1 MIKIKP
7 IIRTTET
14 PDQLVDVIDD
24 VEVTNGE
31 EVTLIDNVAV
41 VVRAYSNLAE
51 AKAHD
56 GVIVDED
63 FDVSDFLAEREAENT
78 LNNEKAVKQEA
89 LDYLKETDYIVIKIA
104 EGVATK
110 EEYSSILTE
119 RANKR
124 ILVNERIKSISK
136 EDPVAKE

>member
-7 IIRTTET
+7 IIRKEET
-14 PDQLVDVIDD
+14 SDQLVDVIDG

-63 FDVSDFLAEREAENT
+63 YDTSVFVAKKKADAIIATAE
-78 LNNEKAVKQEA
+78 AVKQEA
-89 LDYLKETDYIVIKIA
+89 LDYLTETDYIVIKIA
-104 EGVATK
+104 EGVAMK
-110 EEYSSILTE
+110 EEYLGVI
-119 RANKR
+119 KR
-124 ILVNERIKSISK
+124 RGMARNTLS
-136 EDPVAKE
+136 

>member
-1 MIKIKP
+1 VIKIKP
-7 IIRTTET
+7 IIRKEET
-14 PDQLVDVIDD
+14 SDQLVDVIDG

-63 FDVSDFLAEREAENT
+63 YDTSVFVAKKKADAIIATAE
-78 LNNEKAVKQEA
+78 AVKQEA
-89 LDYLKETDYIVIKIA
+89 LDYLTETDYIVIKIA
-104 EGVATK
+104 EGVAMK
-110 EEYSSILTE
+110 EEYLGVI
-119 RANKR
+119 KR
-124 ILVNERIKSISK
+124 RGMARNTLS
-136 EDPVAKE
+136 

>member
-7 IIRTTET
+7 IIRTKET
-14 PDQLVDVIDD
+14 PDQLVDVLEDG
-24 VEVTNGE
+24 T
-31 EVTLIDNVAV
+31 AV

-63 FDVSDFLAEREAENT
+63 FDISAFIAERKSVEALNKVEAE
-78 LNNEKAVKQEA
+78 KQEA
-89 LDYLKETDYIVIKIA
+89 LQYLKDTDYIVIKIA

-110 EEYSSILTE
+110 EEYSSILIE
-119 RANKR
+119 RVNKR
-124 ILVNERIKSISK
+124 ILVNERVKSISK
-136 EDPVAKE
+136 EDSIAKE